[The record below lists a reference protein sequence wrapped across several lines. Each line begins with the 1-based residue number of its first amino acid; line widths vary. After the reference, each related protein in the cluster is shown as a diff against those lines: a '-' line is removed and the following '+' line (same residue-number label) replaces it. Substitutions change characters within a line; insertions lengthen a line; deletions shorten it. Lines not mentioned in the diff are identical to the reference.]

1 VDRQSWLGFG
11 GMEGGVFYFLLF
23 TKIYENCEKLCFW
36 ADYIEDQ
43 TCLFFKHVAM
53 LLKRGRPNKR
63 RWTMNKLC
71 DCVSR
76 LVVSEHADR
85 AILRILFDQCEA
97 AEIVQKLNH
106 DEHVEEEAAATAAG
120 Y

>member
-1 VDRQSWLGFG
+1 VNR
-11 GMEGGVFYFLLF
+11 
-23 TKIYENCEKLCFW
+23 
-36 ADYIEDQ
+36 
-43 TCLFFKHVAM
+43 
-53 LLKRGRPNKR
+53 
-63 RWTMNKLC
+63 LC

-97 AEIVQKLNH
+97 AEIVQKL
-106 DEHVEEEAAATAAG
+106 DPPDLEVEARSTANG